1 MYSNLR
7 FKLDSASPVD
17 PGDHPILIKNLN
29 HNSGANDGPATGGPN
44 PAELMAGSRSGV
56 GRLQKAGLG
65 SSVHDTVANSRPVS
79 KSMTTG
85 GNSPPTSGGYDSSGI
100 NPSAGRPRV
109 PGGIKLPGNML
120 PQKPVSKTPASKA
133 VSSTSPVT
141 RNPKLNA
148 RAPRGRK
155 GFLR

>member
-1 MYSNLR
+1 MYSNSK
-7 FKLDSASPVD
+7 FKLDSVMAVDPVD
-17 PGDHPILIKNLN
+17 RPILIAGDRGNT
-29 HNSGANDGPATGGPN
+29 GAGDRPAAGGPN

-65 SSVHDTVANSRPVS
+65 SSVYDTVANTRPVA
-79 KSMTTG
+79 KA
-85 GNSPPTSGGYDSSGI
+85 PTSGGYDSSGI

-120 PQKPVSKTPASKA
+120 PRTPVSRPASVKPG
-133 VSSTSPVT
+133 S
-141 RNPKLNA
+141 RNPKLGA
-148 RAPRGRK
+148 KGPRGRK

>member
-1 MYSNLR
+1 MYSNSK
-7 FKLDSASPVD
+7 FKLGSAVATD
-17 PGDHPILIKNLN
+17 PADYPILIAGDRGNT
-29 HNSGANDGPATGGPN
+29 GAGDRPATGGPN

-79 KSMTTG
+79 KPTT
-85 GNSPPTSGGYDSSGI
+85 SSGYDSSGI

-120 PQKPVSKTPASKA
+120 PQKPVSKTPGSATK
-133 VSSTSPVT
+133 STIPGT